1 MPSSRAVA
9 SALRFDKETKHETR
23 VEQGDTP
30 ELQDEFDLQVRID
43 RSIVVNTRAQEKGDD
58 PKDDDHFWDQ
68 V

>member
-9 SALRFDKETKHETR
+9 SALRFDKGTKHETR